1 MVPYDQGLW
10 LALTAPWEIEICT
23 KEGVG
28 PGIPTLE
35 QSLDP
40 VPGDIPEATLPRE
53 GPCEAEG
60 RLLAQGPP
68 NTEALWLDF
77 KALGALSVPSQFL
90 NL

>member
-10 LALTAPWEIEICT
+10 LVLTAPWEIEICT

-60 RLLAQGPP
+60 RLLAQGPRIQRLYGSILKHW
-68 NTEALWLDF
+68 ALCQSH
-77 KALGALSVPSQFL
+77 LSF
-90 NL
+90 

>member
-1 MVPYDQGLW
+1 MGKEALRAGIQQTFPVVPYDQGLW
-10 LALTAPWEIEICT
+10 FALTEPRKIEICT
-23 KEGVG
+23 EEGVG

-60 RLLAQGPP
+60 RLLAQGP
-68 NTEALWLDF
+68 
-77 KALGALSVPSQFL
+77 LSNRGLMVGF
-90 NL
+90 

>member
-1 MVPYDQGLW
+1 MTGGLW
-10 LALTAPWEIEICT
+10 LAFPGPQEIEICT

-40 VPGDIPEATLPRE
+40 IPGDIPEATLPRE

-68 NTEALWLDF
+68 EYRGLMTGFEGTGHSATPIF
-77 KALGALSVPSQFL
+77 AS
-90 NL
+90 